1 LLFDGKAS
9 VYVIDAQ
16 LFISLHLQIDNVTFG
31 KLSIHTTQIIFH
43 IKSRPLKEQ
52 ATAIVSNH
60 CYLVSFSTQEIFE
73 FDEVTVQQCTN
84 EG

>member
-1 LLFDGKAS
+1 MLFAGNAS

-16 LFISLHLQIDNVTFG
+16 LFISLHLQIDNVTFA
-31 KLSIHTTQIIFH
+31 KLAIHMTQIIFH
-43 IKSRPLKEQ
+43 IKSRPLKKQ
-52 ATAIVSNH
+52 ATAIVSSH

-73 FDEVTVQQCTN
+73 VDEVIVQQCTN